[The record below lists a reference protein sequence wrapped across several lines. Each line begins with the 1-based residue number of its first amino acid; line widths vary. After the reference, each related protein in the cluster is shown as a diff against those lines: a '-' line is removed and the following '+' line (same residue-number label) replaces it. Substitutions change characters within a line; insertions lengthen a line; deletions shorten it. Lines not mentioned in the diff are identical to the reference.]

1 MKENNKYAVIV
12 AGGSGSRMKS
22 DIPKQFLELNGK
34 PIIIHTIEKFLK
46 VSCKIIVVLPANQF
60 DKWDE
65 LKSKYLFLNDLI
77 IAEGGSTRFESVKN
91 GLDKITE
98 DGTVAIHDAVRPMI
112 SVNKINEIFDF
123 ATQHGNASAALPCVD
138 TIRFEKENHQFEIID
153 RNKVWLMQTPQCF
166 KINKLKEAYKNAEHI
181 NYTDDV
187 AVFEAS
193 GNKIYLIEG
202 EKSNIKITI
211 PEDLKLAEF
220 YLRID

>member
-22 DIPKQFLELNGK
+22 EIPKQFLELNGK
-34 PIIIHTIEKFLK
+34 PIIIHTIEKFLQSNCK
-46 VSCKIIVVLPANQF
+46 VIIVLPKNQL
-60 DKWDE
+60 DVWNDIKN
-65 LKSKYLFLNDLI
+65 KYSFLDDLI
-77 IAEGGSTRFESVKN
+77 ITEGGNTRFESVKN

-98 DGTVAIHDAVRPMI
+98 DGIVAIHDAVRPMI
-112 SVNKINEIFDF
+112 SVEKINELFEFTIKN
-123 ATQHGNASAALPCVD
+123 GNASAALPCVD
-138 TIRFEKENHQFEIID
+138 TIRFEKENHQFEMID

-220 YLRID
+220 YLKID